1 MRLAYAP
8 YILKFKEPAG
18 TSRGILTEKPTFFI
32 KIYDENNPELYGL
45 GECSV
50 FPGLSPEAD
59 GRYGYKLI
67 ELLANIAI
75 GKETDLSGHS
85 SIMLGLE
92 EAIRD
97 FSSGGKGLYFRSPFT
112 EGKQEITINGLVWM
126 GSIEEMTERAAR
138 KVEDGFKC
146 LKFKIGAQDPRREFE
161 MISAVRS
168 LFPASELEIRIDAN
182 GAFTPDEAL
191 GRLEALSPLEI
202 HSCEQP
208 IAPGN
213 PAAMAEICRLSPIPV
228 ALDETL
234 IGIRTQGGR
243 ETVLDTIRPQYIIL
257 KPSLCGGFSGA
268 EAWIAAA
275 EERGV
280 GWWATSALES
290 NVGLTAIAQWA
301 ATLNTKMPQGLGTGA
316 LYTNNFTTPLSLHG
330 DRLSYLPGDSISREQ
345 FDSLDWHS

>member
-97 FSSGGKGLYFRSPFT
+97 FSSGGKGLYFR
-112 EGKQEITINGLVWM
+112 
-126 GSIEEMTERAAR
+126 
-138 KVEDGFKC
+138 
-146 LKFKIGAQDPRREFE
+146 
-161 MISAVRS
+161 
-168 LFPASELEIRIDAN
+168 
-182 GAFTPDEAL
+182 
-191 GRLEALSPLEI
+191 
-202 HSCEQP
+202 
-208 IAPGN
+208 
-213 PAAMAEICRLSPIPV
+213 
-228 ALDETL
+228 
-234 IGIRTQGGR
+234 
-243 ETVLDTIRPQYIIL
+243 
-257 KPSLCGGFSGA
+257 
-268 EAWIAAA
+268 
-275 EERGV
+275 
-280 GWWATSALES
+280 
-290 NVGLTAIAQWA
+290 
-301 ATLNTKMPQGLGTGA
+301 
-316 LYTNNFTTPLSLHG
+316 
-330 DRLSYLPGDSISREQ
+330 
-345 FDSLDWHS
+345 